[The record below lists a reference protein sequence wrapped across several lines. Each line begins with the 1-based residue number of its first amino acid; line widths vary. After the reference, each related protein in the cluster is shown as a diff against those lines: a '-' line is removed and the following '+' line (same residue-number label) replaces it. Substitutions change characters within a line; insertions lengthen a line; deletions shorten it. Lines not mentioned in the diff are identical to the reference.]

1 MRTFLTFA
9 GLIIMFAGLSSCYD
23 ESATFGES
31 LVDSSFRNV
40 TADTSTVT
48 VTNVRIDSLETSG
61 TNTVLLGQ
69 YTHPLW
75 GTVTSMSYIPYER
88 PSYGTDIEE
97 TVILDSLMLTL
108 HYNGYYL
115 GDTTLMQTLS
125 VYPLKEKV
133 VLNDNDYLYSNA
145 SFAYGTEALGKKTFK
160 PHPGRG
166 EPVEIRLSDE
176 LGRQLL
182 TSFLNRSEAVSVDKF
197 EDYFKGIAVV
207 PDASGKN
214 LLGFSVG
221 DTLSVITLYY
231 HVKDE
236 LENPQTLVFS
246 PNTTTQFNHFDHD
259 RSGTLLPAVATKN
272 EEVSSAQLGDRGM
285 LFGGLGWYTRLEF
298 PHLNNI
304 MQQGVQ
310 VDVQNAILRIYPQ
323 VDTYSEF
330 NSLPDSIY
338 LYIADE
344 NNVVTE
350 AVTDYLGT
358 QVQGGVLVKDD
369 TFREKTYYYFDVSTF
384 MKEELGAIGTNKHN
398 LQLVFPSAKYNST
411 FNNLTFSSQKGK
423 NPITLQLT
431 YTIYESY

>member
-9 GLIIMFAGLSSCYD
+9 GLMILLAGLPSCYD
-23 ESATFGES
+23 ESTTFGET
-31 LVDSSFRNV
+31 LVDSSFRNI
-40 TADTSTVT
+40 TADTATVT

-61 TNTVLLGQ
+61 TNTILVGQ
-69 YTHPLW
+69 YTHSLW
-75 GTVTSMSYIPYER
+75 GTITSMSYIPYER
-88 PSYGTDIEE
+88 PTYGTDIEE
-97 TVILDSLMLTL
+97 TVVLDSLMLKL

-145 SFAYGTEALGKKTFK
+145 SFAYGAEALGSKTFK

-182 TSFLNRSEAVSVDKF
+182 SRFHNRDESVSVDLF
-197 EDYFKGIAVV
+197 EEYFKGIAVV
-207 PDASGKN
+207 PDASNKT

-221 DTLSVITLYY
+221 DTLSAITLYY
-231 HVKDE
+231 HIKDE
-236 LENPQTLVFS
+236 HGNPQTLVFS
-246 PNTTTQFNHFDHD
+246 PNTSTQFNHFDHD
-259 RSGTLLPAVATKN
+259 RSGTLLPAAATKN
-272 EEVSSAQLGDRGM
+272 EEITSAQLGDRGF

-310 VDVQNAILRIYPQ
+310 VDVQNAILRIYPE
-323 VDTYSEF
+323 VGTYSEY

-358 QVQGGVLVKDD
+358 EVQGGVLVRDD
-369 TFREKTYYYFDVSTF
+369 AFPENTYYYFDVSSF
-384 MKEELGAIGTNKHN
+384 MQQELGAFGINKHN
-398 LQLVFPSAKYNST
+398 LQLVFPSASYNST
-411 FNNLTFSSQKGK
+411 FKNLTFSSQKGK

>member
-133 VLNDNDYLYSNA
+133 VLNDNDYL
-145 SFAYGTEALGKKTFK
+145 
-160 PHPGRG
+160 
-166 EPVEIRLSDE
+166 
-176 LGRQLL
+176 
-182 TSFLNRSEAVSVDKF
+182 
-197 EDYFKGIAVV
+197 
-207 PDASGKN
+207 
-214 LLGFSVG
+214 
-221 DTLSVITLYY
+221 
-231 HVKDE
+231 
-236 LENPQTLVFS
+236 
-246 PNTTTQFNHFDHD
+246 
-259 RSGTLLPAVATKN
+259 
-272 EEVSSAQLGDRGM
+272 
-285 LFGGLGWYTRLEF
+285 
-298 PHLNNI
+298 
-304 MQQGVQ
+304 
-310 VDVQNAILRIYPQ
+310 
-323 VDTYSEF
+323 
-330 NSLPDSIY
+330 
-338 LYIADE
+338 
-344 NNVVTE
+344 
-350 AVTDYLGT
+350 
-358 QVQGGVLVKDD
+358 
-369 TFREKTYYYFDVSTF
+369 
-384 MKEELGAIGTNKHN
+384 
-398 LQLVFPSAKYNST
+398 
-411 FNNLTFSSQKGK
+411 
-423 NPITLQLT
+423 
-431 YTIYESY
+431 